1 VQPSA
6 AHRFLKGFWNLRQ
19 KLFKDIG
26 GKLRLAYGIELSY
39 IQILRYISE
48 YDFTPSQLA
57 EEMQI
62 PAHGISRALEA
73 LEAQQLLER
82 SLDPHDGRKRKL
94 TITKKGQTILQKSNA
109 IIEKEVN
116 KILAVLPKKDL
127 DSFLNH
133 LEKLSKE

>member
-1 VQPSA
+1 MQPSA

-26 GKLRLAYGIELSY
+26 GTLRLAYGIELSY

-48 YDFTPSQLA
+48 HDFTPSQLA

-94 TITKKGQTILQKSNA
+94 TITKKGQVILRKSNT
-109 IIEKEVN
+109 IIKKELN
-116 KILAVLPKKDL
+116 SILSVLSKKDL
-127 DSFLNH
+127 ELFMKY
-133 LEKLSKE
+133 LETLTKE

>member
-1 VQPSA
+1 MQPSA